1 MVEHTPGPKH
11 PLKTGRPLEPLI
23 IPQDLSCEQAMELFG
38 RSGYSARRLSEAAQT
53 WQNMLEAEA
62 MVALTVAGALTPIGM
77 GGIIG
82 QLLEQGMVDFII
94 STGANLYHDLHFAL
108 DYPVVQGHF
117 NTDDRALAKEGVARI
132 HDVFIG
138 DEDTLVA
145 TDIKVQEW
153 LDDFEPDGP
162 ISTAQLHHELGA
174 RAAREAP
181 HPERSLVVKAHE
193 LGVPLYVASPG
204 DSSLGMNLL
213 PRLLE
218 GRPIHIDPS
227 LDILETAAL
236 VNGSEVNGVIVL
248 GGGAPKNFY
257 LQTQP
262 TLWQILG
269 LDRGGHD
276 HYIQITMDQPHWG
289 GLSGATP
296 AEAHTWGKLA
306 DPHLNNTV
314 VHCDTSIALPLL
326 AATVM
331 ERCEPRPVKRLYD
344 KRDGLVADLV
354 GDWRA
359 GQPHDNDHPI
369 Q

>member
-1 MVEHTPGPKH
+1 MTEKRSARH
-11 PLKTGRPLEPLI
+11 PLKAGEPLQPI
-23 IPQDLSCEQAMELFG
+23 TIPEGLTTDKAMELFA
-38 RSGYSARRLSEAAQT
+38 RSGYSARRLAEAAQV
-53 WQNMLEAEA
+53 WQNMVEAEA
-62 MVALTVAGALTPIGM
+62 TVALTVAGALTPIGL
-77 GGIIG
+77 GGIIS
-82 QLLEQGMVDFII
+82 QLMERGLVDFVI

-108 DYPVVQGHF
+108 DFPVVQGHF
-117 NTDDRALAKEGVARI
+117 KADDRKLAQKGVARI

-145 TDIKVQEW
+145 TDRKVQEW
-153 LDDFEPDGP
+153 LADMEVQGP
-162 ISTAQLHHELGA
+162 ISTAELHHVLGA
-174 RAAREAP
+174 KAASEAP

-193 LGVPLYVASPG
+193 LGVPLYVPSPG

-213 PRLLE
+213 PRLME
-218 GRPIHIDPS
+218 GRPIHVDPT

-276 HYIQITMDQPHWG
+276 HYVQITMDQPHWG

-306 DPHLNNTV
+306 APHLNSAV

-326 AATVM
+326 AATMM
-331 ERCEPRPVKRLYD
+331 ERCEARPLKRLYG
-344 KRDGLVADLV
+344 RREGLVAGLL
-354 GDWRA
+354 GEWRA
-359 GQPHDNDHPI
+359 MHRGRSDDPI